1 MGKGRDQEETRV
13 GGEWGEEIKELTEG
27 LGWIVVVGYGEAQV
41 GTPADVENYAPGEK
55 YMHNFWRCGT
65 ACIVDIWV
73 TDSDAT
79 KYCRNPALAVLAQ
92 QDQKNKTK
100 YLERCLKMR
109 RDFNALVYLVDGM
122 IGEDVRVSE
131 KCVA

>member
-55 YMHNFWRCGT
+55 YMHNFWICGT
-65 ACIVDIWV
+65 ACIFDIWV
-73 TDSDAT
+73 ADLDAT
-79 KYCRNPALAVLAQ
+79 KYCRAPALAVLAQ
-92 QDQKNKTK
+92 QEQQ
-100 YLERCLKMR
+100 
-109 RDFNALVYLVDGM
+109 
-122 IGEDVRVSE
+122 
-131 KCVA
+131 